1 MSTVEEPQAAPA
13 AAGAPATWRRFAT
26 LPDWLTAIDDPERV
40 RRALLQAVPE
50 FASGALT
57 LLACDVHRV
66 RMKDARWTAQYRLTV
81 AGPGDDSRREV
92 TLRGTLVAPGAP
104 EPAPATGG
112 AAFGTAG
119 WQGYLPE
126 VRLVLEPQPAD
137 AGLPALPH
145 LTDPEEARALLEASI
160 RAASPAYRGLRLR
173 AVTPRVMRYNPGS
186 RCTILYRLD
195 YPPELAAG
203 HDWPDIVV
211 AKTYHRDKGRHA
223 YAAMQALWESPLATG
238 AVVTLAEPLGFLPEW
253 NVLVQGPIR
262 EEQTLQDLIRTA
274 LHTGAPDTQATL
286 DGYLRQT
293 AAGLAA
299 LHGSGVQARKRR
311 TWEDERDEVQEI
323 AGELESAVPELA
335 GATGPLLTRLEARA
349 AAAPADPPGPAHG
362 TFCPAQVLLNHGQ
375 IGFID
380 FDSFCEAE
388 PALDVAL
395 FLEKIRDLGLSAS
408 AGDDD
413 DDEEPL
419 DPALYPARLAQV
431 DRLCATFLDAYTA
444 HRPISRE
451 RIALWETLYLLTLV
465 LHCWTKVKPARLVH
479 SMILLDHHLRAH
491 HLAAGA
497 PVAQ

>member
-13 AAGAPATWRRFAT
+13 AADAPATWRRFAT
-26 LPDWLTAIDDPERV
+26 LPAWLTAIDDPERV

-50 FASGALT
+50 FASGTLT
-57 LLACDVHRV
+57 LLDCDVHRV

-81 AGPGDDSRREV
+81 TGPGDDSRREV
-92 TLRGTLVAPGAP
+92 TLRGTLIAPGAP
-104 EPAPATGG
+104 EPAPAADG
-112 AAFGTAG
+112 APFGAAG
-119 WQGYLPE
+119 WQGWLPE
-126 VRLVLEPQPAD
+126 VRLRLEPQPAD

-145 LTDPEEARALLEASI
+145 LTDPEEARVLLETSI
-160 RAASPAYRGLRLR
+160 RAAAPAYRDLRLQ

-238 AVVTLAEPLGFLPEW
+238 AVVTIAEPLGFLPEW

-274 LHTGAPDTQATL
+274 LRTGAADTQAEL

-299 LHGSGVQARKRR
+299 LHGSGVQARKSRA
-311 TWEDERDEVQEI
+311 WEDERDEVREI
-323 AGELESAVPELA
+323 AEELESAVPELA
-335 GATGPLLTRLEARA
+335 GATGPLLARLEARA
-349 AAAPADPPGPAHG
+349 ATAPADPPGPAHG
-362 TFCPAQVLLNHGQ
+362 TFRPAQVLLNHGR

-395 FLEKIRDLGLSAS
+395 FLEKIRDLGLSA
-408 AGDDD
+408 AGGGD

-431 DRLCATFLDAYTA
+431 ERLCATFLDAYTA

-451 RIALWETLYLLTLV
+451 RVALWETLYLLTLV

-479 SMILLDHHLRAH
+479 SMVLLDYHLRAH
-491 HLAAGA
+491 DLAAGA